1 VKPAVT
7 YYYAVQAADTGAD
20 LSPMSAIVSAKTQA
34 SPAAPTNLV
43 ATPASTSKIGL
54 TWSAAVSGGLPIQD
68 YLVYRGTT
76 SSNLSQFA
84 IALQTTYTDST
95 VAAGTTYYYA
105 IAATDTAAD
114 VSPMSAIVTAIVP
127 FAPSAPTGLLAT
139 PVSNT
144 TISLTWSAPT
154 SGGLPIQNYRV
165 FRGTTSSNL
174 SQMAT
179 VAQPAYTDASGSP
192 ATTYYYG
199 VEAADTGGDLS
210 AMSATASAITL
221 APPAAPTGLLATP
234 VSTTKISIIWSVPE
248 TRNGLPLASYTIY
261 RGRSPSSLTL
271 IQVVA
276 TTPTATID
284 DTATLGTTYYYGIQ
298 AQDTAGN
305 ISPMSAVV
313 TVTTPGSPTQAIP
326 FRWPD
331 SNVYDRA
338 IVDANQ
344 YIVTYIVEAPSWFAN
359 VGLATNFVV
368 NLTNGTTAAEAHYNQ
383 VVSTIEQYHIAVGVY
398 VSGTTL
404 VPQAEQNLWPYT
416 TVPLEWMPAAA
427 VYSGSWPGDPD
438 RRIIDVTDTSTV
450 QALQT
455 GIKTLWEEHPAPVYM
470 VDNAAVNS
478 VQGGTQ
484 PWQAQCDNIMGI
496 RQLAEATGAVTIFN
510 VATLPGA
517 MSASDTD
524 ELIHAIGSNNAIMLE
539 DPWDPYVRA
548 HPSLTQAAVNTYRQ
562 MLDSGIAVI
571 MLAIPDYVDGELLA
585 QWINTWRKPADNL
598 YIGWSYFTAPDP
610 AIYGPF

>member
-1 VKPAVT
+1 MLLALLPYSSASAQAAAPTSLVATPVSTTKISLTWSAPVSVGLPIQNYRVFRGATSSNLTQVATVAQSAYTDGSLSPATRYYYGVEAAYKSGNVSLMSAIVPTTTPRPPAAPASVAATAVSATKIGLKWSTAGSGGLPVQYYHVFRGSSAANLSQVAVVTQTSYTDTSVKPAVT

-20 LSPMSAIVSAKTQA
+20 LSPTSAIVSAKTQA

-199 VEAADTGGDLS
+199 VEAADKGGDLS
-210 AMSATASAITL
+210 AMSATASATTL
-221 APPAAPTGLLATP
+221 ALPAAPTGL
-234 VSTTKISIIWSVPE
+234 
-248 TRNGLPLASYTIY
+248 
-261 RGRSPSSLTL
+261 
-271 IQVVA
+271 Q
-276 TTPTATID
+276 
-284 DTATLGTTYYYGIQ
+284 
-298 AQDTAGN
+298 
-305 ISPMSAVV
+305 
-313 TVTTPGSPTQAIP
+313 
-326 FRWPD
+326 
-331 SNVYDRA
+331 
-338 IVDANQ
+338 
-344 YIVTYIVEAPSWFAN
+344 
-359 VGLATNFVV
+359 
-368 NLTNGTTAAEAHYNQ
+368 
-383 VVSTIEQYHIAVGVY
+383 
-398 VSGTTL
+398 
-404 VPQAEQNLWPYT
+404 
-416 TVPLEWMPAAA
+416 
-427 VYSGSWPGDPD
+427 
-438 RRIIDVTDTSTV
+438 
-450 QALQT
+450 
-455 GIKTLWEEHPAPVYM
+455 
-470 VDNAAVNS
+470 
-478 VQGGTQ
+478 
-484 PWQAQCDNIMGI
+484 
-496 RQLAEATGAVTIFN
+496 
-510 VATLPGA
+510 
-517 MSASDTD
+517 
-524 ELIHAIGSNNAIMLE
+524 
-539 DPWDPYVRA
+539 
-548 HPSLTQAAVNTYRQ
+548 
-562 MLDSGIAVI
+562 
-571 MLAIPDYVDGELLA
+571 
-585 QWINTWRKPADNL
+585 
-598 YIGWSYFTAPDP
+598 
-610 AIYGPF
+610 

>member
-1 VKPAVT
+1 
-7 YYYAVQAADTGAD
+7 
-20 LSPMSAIVSAKTQA
+20 
-34 SPAAPTNLV
+34 
-43 ATPASTSKIGL
+43 
-54 TWSAAVSGGLPIQD
+54 
-68 YLVYRGTT
+68 
-76 SSNLSQFA
+76 
-84 IALQTTYTDST
+84 
-95 VAAGTTYYYA
+95 
-105 IAATDTAAD
+105 
-114 VSPMSAIVTAIVP
+114 
-127 FAPSAPTGLLAT
+127 
-139 PVSNT
+139 
-144 TISLTWSAPT
+144 
-154 SGGLPIQNYRV
+154 
-165 FRGTTSSNL
+165 
-174 SQMAT
+174 
-179 VAQPAYTDASGSP
+179 
-192 ATTYYYG
+192 
-199 VEAADTGGDLS
+199 
-210 AMSATASAITL
+210 
-221 APPAAPTGLLATP
+221 
-234 VSTTKISIIWSVPE
+234 
-248 TRNGLPLASYTIY
+248 
-261 RGRSPSSLTL
+261 
-271 IQVVA
+271 
-276 TTPTATID
+276 
-284 DTATLGTTYYYGIQ
+284 
-298 AQDTAGN
+298 
-305 ISPMSAVV
+305 
-313 TVTTPGSPTQAIP
+313 
-326 FRWPD
+326 
-331 SNVYDRA
+331 
-338 IVDANQ
+338 
-344 YIVTYIVEAPSWFAN
+344 
-359 VGLATNFVV
+359 
-368 NLTNGTTAAEAHYNQ
+368 
-383 VVSTIEQYHIAVGVY
+383 
-398 VSGTTL
+398 
-404 VPQAEQNLWPYT
+404 
-416 TVPLEWMPAAA
+416 MPAAA